1 MNSQRLVILVAAS
14 DFSTD
19 PRVYKQGV
27 SARDDGWSVTV
38 CCYSNFDKYSDTIED
53 GCRIVRI
60 PYLNIIRMI
69 PGVPAFIIH
78 MSNKFFGGCTKKIIS
93 VYSQN
98 KFDSYNQS
106 KKCGILYHITEFC
119 RVYLWALVLYVFAQ
133 IHFYFC
139 VMKFKADV
147 YHSTDL
153 ITLLTGAL
161 LKYTNGGKLLYDSH
175 EMWVESMEDYPQ
187 RLKKLVSFYEK
198 YLIRR
203 ADAITTV
210 NSQIAKEL
218 SEKYNI
224 MLPTVVMNTPLLQD
238 APIQKSHTDI
248 RVVYQ
253 GRYTRNRGIET
264 VIRTVPN
271 IPGVTLYMRGIDA
284 YAIGNTTP
292 FVDELQKI
300 DSRVI
305 FLPPVPMKDLVQS
318 LNEFDI
324 GVVPYIGNN
333 FNNTNASPNKTFE
346 YMMAGLAVVT
356 SDLPVLREIVER
368 SKCGCTYIQ
377 DDGNELSR
385 VIIEMIPRLE
395 IYKHNARMWSEK
407 EYNWNVQGKKLID
420 IYGELI
426 K

>member
-1 MNSQRLVILVAAS
+1 MNSQRLVILVASS

-19 PRVYKQGV
+19 PRVYKQGLA
-27 SARDDGWSVTV
+27 ARDAGWDVTV
-38 CCYSNFDKYSDTIED
+38 CCYSNFNKYSDTIED

-60 PYLNIIRMI
+60 PYADIILKFPGI
-69 PGVPAFIIH
+69 PSSALRILKYI
-78 MSNKFFGGCTKKIIS
+78 SLKCTQKIIS
-93 VYSQN
+93 EYSQM
-98 KFDSYNQS
+98 KFDLYVQS
-106 KKCGILYHITEFC
+106 DKTSLLYKITEFC